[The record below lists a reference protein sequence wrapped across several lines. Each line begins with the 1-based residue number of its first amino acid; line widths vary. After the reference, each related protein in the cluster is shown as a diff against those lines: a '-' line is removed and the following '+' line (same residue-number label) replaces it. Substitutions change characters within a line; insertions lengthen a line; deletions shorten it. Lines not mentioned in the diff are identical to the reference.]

1 MSLLHKAITLSGACA
16 IGLTLAFAAP
26 AAAEDAKPIN
36 FRAVGGAV
44 LGGTWNVGLTGVGKL
59 VNDRY
64 PGSAI
69 NVLQGASVSN
79 PLRLEQ
85 NAADVTLT
93 QTFNTVAARDG
104 KAPYKKPLKNV
115 ASLANMNDTSR
126 LSIIVSADLPVNTFD
141 ELMEKK
147 LPVRLDRGAK
157 GTLHNVVGAM
167 LLAEYGY
174 TYDDIT
180 KWGGAHTAVS
190 ANDRVGMF
198 QDGTLNAYLTLG
210 PGQQSHIQ
218 ELVLNAKVKF
228 KGGFR
233 AIYFLPMVCAPAAIA
248 MVWRWMFNGEYGI
261 INQILGTK
269 ISWLTDPKTAILAC
283 AIVAIWSSIG
293 YDAVLLLSGLQNI
306 SKSYY
311 EAARIDGAGRVKQ
324 FFSITLPMIS
334 PTLFVTLIMRMMASL
349 KVYDLI
355 YMMVDQSNPV
365 LPDVQSLMYLFY
377 REAFVAGNKGYASAI
392 VIWTIFLIGI
402 VTIVQFIGQKK
413 WVNYD
418 V

>member
-1 MSLLHKAITLSGACA
+1 MKKKKSAAARSEQRWAWIMVAPTI
-16 IGLTLAFAAP
+16 IGLIILNYVPLIQTVILSFSKTKTFGATQFNGIENYIDMFQSPEFWKATWNTVYFCILTVPVGIILALL
-26 AAAEDAKPIN
+26 
-36 FRAVGGAV
+36 VAV
-44 LGGTWNVGLTGVGKL
+44 L
-59 VNDRY
+59 
-64 PGSAI
+64 
-69 NVLQGASVSN
+69 
-79 PLRLEQ
+79 
-85 NAADVTLT
+85 
-93 QTFNTVAARDG
+93 
-104 KAPYKKPLKNV
+104 
-115 ASLANMNDTSR
+115 
-126 LSIIVSADLPVNTFD
+126 
-141 ELMEKK
+141 
-147 LPVRLDRGAK
+147 
-157 GTLHNVVGAM
+157 
-167 LLAEYGY
+167 
-174 TYDDIT
+174 
-180 KWGGAHTAVS
+180 
-190 ANDRVGMF
+190 
-198 QDGTLNAYLTLG
+198 
-210 PGQQSHIQ
+210 
-218 ELVLNAKVKF
+218 LNAKVKF

-261 INQILGTK
+261 INAIFGVDVN
-269 ISWLTDPKTAILAC
+269 WLTNPVTAVLAC

-293 YDAVLLLSGLQNI
+293 YDAVLLLSGLQSI

-324 FFSITLPMIS
+324 FFSITLPMVS

-355 YMMVDQSNPV
+355 YMMVDQNNPV

-392 VIWTIFLIGI
+392 VVWTILLIGI

>member
-1 MSLLHKAITLSGACA
+1 MKKKKSAAARSEQRWAWIMVAPTI
-16 IGLTLAFAAP
+16 IGLIILNYVPLIQTVILSFSKTKTFGATQFNGIENYITMFQSAEFWKATWNTVYFCILTVPVGIILALL
-26 AAAEDAKPIN
+26 
-36 FRAVGGAV
+36 VAV
-44 LGGTWNVGLTGVGKL
+44 L
-59 VNDRY
+59 
-64 PGSAI
+64 
-69 NVLQGASVSN
+69 
-79 PLRLEQ
+79 
-85 NAADVTLT
+85 
-93 QTFNTVAARDG
+93 
-104 KAPYKKPLKNV
+104 
-115 ASLANMNDTSR
+115 
-126 LSIIVSADLPVNTFD
+126 
-141 ELMEKK
+141 
-147 LPVRLDRGAK
+147 
-157 GTLHNVVGAM
+157 
-167 LLAEYGY
+167 
-174 TYDDIT
+174 
-180 KWGGAHTAVS
+180 
-190 ANDRVGMF
+190 
-198 QDGTLNAYLTLG
+198 
-210 PGQQSHIQ
+210 
-218 ELVLNAKVKF
+218 LNAKVKF

-261 INQILGTK
+261 INAIFGVD
-269 ISWLTDPKTAILAC
+269 INWLTNPTTAVLAC

-311 EAARIDGAGRVKQ
+311 EAARIDGASRIKQ
-324 FFSITLPMIS
+324 FFSITLPMVS

-355 YMMVDQSNPV
+355 YMMVDQTNPV

-392 VIWTIFLIGI
+392 VVWTILLIGI